1 MVDDLVE
8 DKLTFWARHKL
19 KDKGIQNKGL
29 SYSETLGRLINA
41 NDNTCL
47 IQTRQCIGNAE
58 YLSS

>member
-29 SYSETLGRLINA
+29 SYSETLEDLS
-41 NDNTCL
+41 L
-47 IQTRQCIGNAE
+47 QTIT
-58 YLSS
+58 LV